1 MWKKIKTQEK
11 IEKSF
16 KYRLCL
22 NEIIKVII
30 DKDLEICRWL
40 YNHLRELRI
49 IEWEKDRTE
58 IKYTHQQNSLPD
70 LKKLHPFLKE
80 VQSQVL
86 QDVARRVDKAWQ
98 DFYKRIKRKEK
109 LEKLGKKLKVVH
121 YPRYKQLGR
130 YDSFTYTQK
139 QDRIGLKHSQLWLSK
154 IGWMNIRKHRK
165 LEGEIK
171 TCPILVKNQRY
182 YAVFS
187 CEVEAQPKLDKW
199 TIPLD
204 KQIGIDVNTSEDNF
218 WVLDTGEKKDNP
230 YFLEQAEKV
239 LTKWAKKISRKK
251 HKRDKGD
258 KTKSSQRYQKTKLR
272 LAKEAEKV
280 ANQRKD
286 FAFKE
291 VKWLRDNYDFFGV
304 ENFKSSKIVEK
315 EQEKSKWYSP
325 KKMYDSALSLFLKL
339 LWDKVAETGQ
349 KVVKVN
355 PAYTSQT
362 CSRCQKRHPVKQEKS
377 DRVFICAY
385 CGLVLDRDINA
396 ARNIL
401 YKAQIT
407 EFGMNFVKQAHAS
420 P

>member
-1 MWKKIKTQEK
+1 MWKKNKSQTK

-16 KYRLCL
+16 KYRLYPS
-22 NEIIKVII
+22 EIIRVII
-30 DKDLEICRWL
+30 EKDLEICRWL

-49 IEWEKDRTE
+49 VAWEKEHDKIT
-58 IKYTHQQNSLPD
+58 YTQQQNLLPD

-86 QDVARRVDKAWQ
+86 QNVVQRLNDAWQ
-98 DFYKRIKRKEK
+98 KFYQRTEKKER
-109 LEKLGKKLKVVH
+109 LEKLGKKPKPVH
-121 YPRYKQLGR
+121 YPRYKQFGR

-139 QDRIGLKHSQLWLSK
+139 QDRIELKHNQLWLSK

-171 TCPILVKNQRY
+171 TCSILVKNSKY
-182 YAVFS
+182 YANFS
-187 CEVEAQPKLDKW
+187 CQVEPQPKLDTKL
-199 TIPLD
+199 ISLD

-218 WVLDTGEKKDNP
+218 WVLDTGEKKNNP
-230 YFLEQAEKV
+230 YFLEKAGKV
-239 LTKWAKKISRKK
+239 LEKWAKKLSRKK
-251 HKRDKGD
+251 HKRSKEDKA
-258 KTKSSQRYQKTKLR
+258 KSSKRHQKTKLE
-272 LAKEAEKV
+272 LAKQAEKV

-304 ENFKSSKIVEK
+304 ENFKSSKIVEREK
-315 EQEKSKWYSP
+315 VKSKWYSP

-362 CSRCQKRHPVKQEKS
+362 CSRCNKKHPVKLEKS
-377 DRVFICAY
+377 DRVFICAF
-385 CGLVLDRDINA
+385 CGLVLDRDVNS

-407 EFGMNFVKQAHAS
+407 EFGTNFVKQAHAS